1 MIMTASPNLKWGSQL
16 SFSSKQANDASHRFN
31 DFGVHLYNAHSAFL
45 WRKFSNEATGDDR
58 EVDQPIICGYI
69 GSLRAVSAAGRRRR
83 SLVVVCL
90 NGDP

>member
-1 MIMTASPNLKWGSQL
+1 MGSQL
-16 SFSSKQANDASHRFN
+16 SFSSKQAIDANHRFN

-45 WRKFSNEATGDDR
+45 WRKSSNEATGDDR
-58 EVDQPIICGYI
+58 EGDQPMICGYI

>member
-58 EVDQPIICGYI
+58 EGDQPMR
-69 GSLRAVSAAGRRRR
+69 SLRCGCARRRTAGDRRR
-83 SLVVVCL
+83 SCMSLEE
-90 NGDP
+90 